1 MNSQHSVFAGSIPEL
16 YDRCL
21 GPLIFEPYAI
31 DLANRV
37 ADLSPANVLETA
49 AGTGIVTLEMA
60 KILGSTA
67 QIHATDLNQP
77 MLDIAAG
84 KISGPNVILQQADAT
99 ALPFDDGQFDVVVC
113 QFGVMFFPDKLL
125 AFQQAFRVLKTGG
138 HFIFNVWD
146 RLELNEIPHVA
157 DQALAVILSSS
168 APSFFRQTPYGYND
182 AAKISTILSQAG
194 FSVVHF
200 ECVARK
206 SRAPSAGTVALGIC
220 QGTPM
225 RGDIEAR
232 SPAGLDA
239 VTANV
244 EAALVDR
251 FGPGPIVGNIQ
262 AIVFTA
268 VK

>member
-1 MNSQHSVFAGSIPEL
+1 MNSQHSAFAGSIPEM

-37 ADLSPANVLETA
+37 ANLTPSSVLETA

-60 KILGSTA
+60 KTLGSAT
-67 QIHATDLNQP
+67 QIQASDLNQP

-84 KISGPNVILQQADAT
+84 KISSPNVILKQADAT
-99 ALPFDDGQFDVVVC
+99 ALPFGDGQFDVVVC

-125 AFQQAFRVLKTGG
+125 AFQEAFRVLKTGG

-146 RLELNEIPHVA
+146 HLERNEMPHVA
-157 DQALAVILSSS
+157 DQALAVFLSND

-182 AAKISTILSQAG
+182 TAVIDAILRQAG
-194 FSVVHF
+194 FSDVHF
-200 ECVARK
+200 EHIARK
-206 SRAPSAGTVALGIC
+206 SQAPNAGTVALGIC

-239 VTANV
+239 ATADV

-251 FGPGPIVGNIQ
+251 FGPGPIEGNIQ